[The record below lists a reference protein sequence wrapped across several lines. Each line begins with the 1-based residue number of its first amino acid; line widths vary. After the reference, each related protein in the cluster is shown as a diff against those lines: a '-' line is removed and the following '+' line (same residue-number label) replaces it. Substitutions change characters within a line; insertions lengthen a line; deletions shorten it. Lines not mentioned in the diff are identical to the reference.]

1 MSGLKKLAVA
11 SAVGAALGLAAGPAA
26 ADSVYGGAEILI
38 NSLTI
43 AFTPTSGA
51 SVSTFNFGASDNA
64 NLLGASDSNTV
75 NCGGTLAANNC
86 STTNPVLDATAANAP
101 GGTVTRNDLQFSFFG
116 PGTDTYANS
125 ESAIITAELVQGVPT
140 STGSVSEAELQSGV
154 NGIASAATN
163 VQSTTGLNFTFAV
176 GAPGSVTITFNAD
189 PYLLSFI
196 DSTGTSGATSLA
208 NISAQIRL
216 NGAGQTAQWNP
227 DGTLNAFAICSG
239 GLTCTETTDSQSLNR
254 QTTVA
259 APPIPATDAFSV
271 APGFTPYSITISGL
285 LAGTY
290 SLALTADTS
299 VILNQTAAVPEPG
312 TLLLLGLGLAGL
324 GFAGRRTRK
333 SC

>member
-1 MSGLKKLAVA
+1 MNGLKKLAVA
-11 SAVGAALGLAAGPAA
+11 TAVGAALGLAAGPAA

-38 NSLTI
+38 QNLTI
-43 AFTPTSGA
+43 AFSPTTGA
-51 SVSTFNFGASDNA
+51 AVSTFNFGASDNA
-64 NLLGASDSNTV
+64 NLVGAADSNTV
-75 NCGGTLAANNC
+75 NCGGTLATNSC
-86 STTNPVLDATAANAP
+86 STTSPVLDATAANAP
-101 GGTVTRNDLQFSFFG
+101 GGTVTRNNLDFSFFG

-140 STGSVSEAELQSGV
+140 NTGSVSEAELQNGV

-163 VQSTTGLNFTFAV
+163 VQSTTGLTLNFSTS
-176 GAPGSVTITFNAD
+176 APGSVTITFQAD

-227 DGTLNAFAICSG
+227 DGTIDAFAICSG
-239 GLTCTETTDSQSLNR
+239 GLTCTETADTPDLNR

-259 APPIPATDAFSV
+259 APPIPATDAYSV
-271 APGFTPYSITISGL
+271 TPGFTNYSITISGL
-285 LAGTY
+285 LAGAY

-312 TLLLLGLGLAGL
+312 TLALLGLGLAGL
-324 GFAGRRTRK
+324 GFAGRRIRN
-333 SC
+333 SR